1 MGVLRQ
7 LANEEALRR
16 LPMTDA
22 PDAAPTTRLTGR
34 RIGIAVL
41 VVWTVA
47 AMVGIGS
54 LGLGHMVA
62 LPTPDGTTRLAQA
75 ALRFKRDSAKPLY
88 VHVIAAGCSCTDRL
102 FAHLVGRDPFPG
114 VEEIIVFVGD
124 AGAKQRAADR
134 AGVPFRTISAADL
147 TARFG
152 LESAP
157 VLIAFDAEGRLQ
169 YAGGYY
175 DHPATISPR
184 DGRIHAQLASGGA
197 ATPLPVFGCAVSA
210 GLKRSIDPLGVVY

>member
-7 LANEEALRR
+7 LVNERVRRR
-16 LPMTDA
+16 LPMTAA
-22 PDAAPTTRLTGR
+22 PDAPPPTRFTGR

-41 VVWTVA
+41 VVWAVA
-47 AMVGIGS
+47 VLIGIGS

-62 LPTPDGTTRLAQA
+62 MPTPDGTTKLAQA
-75 ALRFKRDSAKPLY
+75 ALRLRRDSAKPLY

-102 FAHLVGRDPFPG
+102 FAHLIARGPFPG
-114 VEEIIVFVGD
+114 VDEIIVFVGD
-124 AGAKQRAADR
+124 SGAKQRSADS
-134 AGVPFRTISAADL
+134 AGFPFRTISAADL
-147 TARFG
+147 TGQFG
-152 LESAP
+152 LEAAP
-157 VLIAFDAEGRLQ
+157 VLIALDAAGRLQ

-184 DGRIHAQLASGGA
+184 DGSVHAQLASGGA
-197 ATPLPVFGCAVSA
+197 PTPLPVFGCAVSA